1 MRNGKSNSFGSD
13 AVSFKNSLV
22 YERESMK
29 IQDVFANV
37 NNRRDETLEKAKNF
51 IKQSRKVQEEY
62 A

>member
-1 MRNGKSNSFGSD
+1 
-13 AVSFKNSLV
+13 
-22 YERESMK
+22 MK